1 MYDHDLGE
9 LEDLGWDEFI
19 RRQWD
24 AVYTAYRTG
33 RGRRTLCRGWAD
45 LLEAGLGCSQTLA
58 DLLVRTEILDRA
70 DRDLE
75 GTVDPWALVTGMT
88 EVIADVR
95 VGSARIRP
103 GEPGSREQGLAQL
116 AGLLDRQAALL
127 GFVRDYA
134 GVQIGGAGIRAS
146 GHWLRPAPP
155 VSAAGQRRRAS
166 HIRVW

>member
-9 LEDLGWDEFI
+9 LEDLGWDEFV

-45 LLEAGLGCSQTLA
+45 LLEAGLDCSQTLA
-58 DLLVRTEILDRA
+58 DVLVRTEILDRA

-75 GTVDPWALVTGMT
+75 GTVDPRALVIGMT

-95 VGSARIRP
+95 VDLLELGLEGP
-103 GEPGSREQGLAQL
+103 GFRELGVAQL
-116 AGLLDRQAALL
+116 AGLLDRQAVLL
-127 GFVRDYA
+127 GFVREYA
-134 GVQIGGAGIRAS
+134 GVEDPGVADAGI
-146 GHWLRPAPP
+146 GNP
-155 VSAAGQRRRAS
+155 VVEDAG
-166 HIRVW
+166 

>member
-9 LEDLGWDEFI
+9 LEDLGWDEFV

-45 LLEAGLGCSQTLA
+45 LLEAGLDCSQTLA

-75 GTVDPWALVTGMT
+75 GTVDPRALVIEMT

-95 VGSARIRP
+95 VDLLGL
-103 GEPGSREQGLAQL
+103 GLEEPGSRELGAAQL

-134 GVQIGGAGIRAS
+134 GVEDTGAAD
-146 GHWLRPAPP
+146 
-155 VSAAGQRRRAS
+155 AGVGS
-166 HIRVW
+166 EGVEDTG

>member
-1 MYDHDLGE
+1 VYDHDLGE

-24 AVYTAYRTG
+24 AMYTAYRTG

-45 LLEAGLGCSQTLA
+45 LLEAGLDCSQTLA

-75 GTVDPWALVTGMT
+75 GTVDPRALVTGMT

-95 VGSARIRP
+95 VDLLELGVGQP
-103 GEPGSREQGLAQL
+103 GFPELGPAQL
-116 AGLLDRQAALL
+116 PGLLDRQAALL

-134 GVQIGGAGIRAS
+134 GVEDPGAGNPDVEDT
-146 GHWLRPAPP
+146 G
-155 VSAAGQRRRAS
+155 
-166 HIRVW
+166 

>member
-9 LEDLGWDEFI
+9 LEDLGWDEFV

-45 LLEAGLGCSQTLA
+45 LIEAGLSCSQSLA

-75 GTVDPWALVTGMT
+75 GTVDPRALVIGMT

-95 VGSARIRP
+95 VDLLEFGLE
-103 GEPGSREQGLAQL
+103 EPGFRELGAAGL
-116 AGLLDRQAALL
+116 AGLLDRQTELL

-134 GVQIGGAGIRAS
+134 GVEDASVEDAGGGNPGAEDTG
-146 GHWLRPAPP
+146 
-155 VSAAGQRRRAS
+155 
-166 HIRVW
+166 

>member
-9 LEDLGWDEFI
+9 LEDLGWDEFV

-45 LLEAGLGCSQTLA
+45 LIEAGLSCSQALA

-75 GTVDPWALVTGMT
+75 GTVDPRALVIGMT

-95 VGSARIRP
+95 VDLLELGLE
-103 GEPGSREQGLAQL
+103 EPRSRELGAAQL

-134 GVQIGGAGIRAS
+134 GVDETGVGDAGV
-146 GHWLRPAPP
+146 GNPG
-155 VSAAGQRRRAS
+155 VEDTG
-166 HIRVW
+166 

>member
-33 RGRRTLCRGWAD
+33 RGRRTLCRRWAD
-45 LLEAGLGCSQTLA
+45 LLEAGLDCSQALA
-58 DLLVRTEILDRA
+58 DLLVRSEILDRA

-75 GTVDPWALVTGMT
+75 GTVDPRALVIEMT

-95 VGSARIRP
+95 VDLLELGLE
-103 GEPGSREQGLAQL
+103 EPVFRELGAAQL

-134 GVQIGGAGIRAS
+134 GVEDTSLEDTGVADAGV
-146 GHWLRPAPP
+146 GNQG
-155 VSAAGQRRRAS
+155 VEDTG
-166 HIRVW
+166 

>member
-1 MYDHDLGE
+1 VYDHDLGE

-33 RGRRTLCRGWAD
+33 RGRRTLCRRWAD
-45 LLEAGLGCSQTLA
+45 LLEVGLHCSQALA
-58 DLLVRTEILDRA
+58 DLLVRSEILDRA

-75 GTVDPWALVTGMT
+75 GTVDPRALVIGMT

-95 VGSARIRP
+95 VDLLELGLE
-103 GEPGSREQGLAQL
+103 EPRSRELGAAQL

-134 GVQIGGAGIRAS
+134 GVEDTAVEDAGAGNP
-146 GHWLRPAPP
+146 G
-155 VSAAGQRRRAS
+155 VEDTG
-166 HIRVW
+166 

>member
-24 AVYTAYRTG
+24 DVYTAYRTG
-33 RGRRTLCRGWAD
+33 RGRRTLCRRWAD
-45 LLEAGLGCSQTLA
+45 LLEAALDCSQALA

-95 VGSARIRP
+95 VDLLELGFEQPGFQELGPAR
-103 GEPGSREQGLAQL
+103 
-116 AGLLDRQAALL
+116 LLDRQAALL

-134 GVQIGGAGIRAS
+134 GVEDPGAGNP
-146 GHWLRPAPP
+146 G
-155 VSAAGQRRRAS
+155 VEDTG
-166 HIRVW
+166 

>member
-45 LLEAGLGCSQTLA
+45 LLEAGLDCSQTLA
-58 DLLVRTEILDRA
+58 DLLVRSEILDRA

-75 GTVDPWALVTGMT
+75 GTVDPRALVIGMT

-95 VGSARIRP
+95 VDLLELGLE
-103 GEPGSREQGLAQL
+103 EPRSRELGAAQL

-134 GVQIGGAGIRAS
+134 GVDDPGAGV
-146 GHWLRPAPP
+146 GNQG
-155 VSAAGQRRRAS
+155 VEDTG
-166 HIRVW
+166 

>member
-45 LLEAGLGCSQTLA
+45 LLEAGLDCSQTLA

-75 GTVDPWALVTGMT
+75 GTSDPWALVTGMT

-95 VGSARIRP
+95 VDLLEFGVEQP
-103 GEPGSREQGLAQL
+103 GFRELGPAQL
-116 AGLLDRQAALL
+116 PGLLDRQAALL

-134 GVQIGGAGIRAS
+134 GVEDPGAGNP
-146 GHWLRPAPP
+146 G
-155 VSAAGQRRRAS
+155 VQDTG
-166 HIRVW
+166 

>member
-9 LEDLGWDEFI
+9 LEDLGWDELV
-19 RRQWD
+19 RRQWV

-45 LLEAGLGCSQTLA
+45 LIEAGLSCSQSLA

-75 GTVDPWALVTGMT
+75 GTVDRRALVIGMT

-95 VGSARIRP
+95 VDLLEFGLE
-103 GEPGSREQGLAQL
+103 EPGFRELGAAGL

-134 GVQIGGAGIRAS
+134 GVEDASVEDAGVGNPGAEDTG
-146 GHWLRPAPP
+146 
-155 VSAAGQRRRAS
+155 
-166 HIRVW
+166 

>member
-1 MYDHDLGE
+1 VYDHDLGE

-45 LLEAGLGCSQTLA
+45 LIEAGLSCSQSLA

-75 GTVDPWALVTGMT
+75 GTVDPRALVIGMT

-95 VGSARIRP
+95 VDLLEFGLE
-103 GEPGSREQGLAQL
+103 EPGFRELGAAQL
-116 AGLLDRQAALL
+116 AALLDRQAALL

-134 GVQIGGAGIRAS
+134 GVEDASVEDAGVGNPGAEDTG
-146 GHWLRPAPP
+146 
-155 VSAAGQRRRAS
+155 
-166 HIRVW
+166 

>member
-45 LLEAGLGCSQTLA
+45 LLEAGLGCSQALA
-58 DLLVRTEILDRA
+58 DRLVRAEILDRA

-75 GTVDPWALVTGMT
+75 GTVDPRALVMGMT

-95 VGSARIRP
+95 VDLLELGLE
-103 GEPGSREQGLAQL
+103 EPVFRELGAAQL

-134 GVQIGGAGIRAS
+134 GVEDPGVEDAGVGNQGAEDTG
-146 GHWLRPAPP
+146 
-155 VSAAGQRRRAS
+155 
-166 HIRVW
+166 

>member
-9 LEDLGWDEFI
+9 LEDLGWDEFV

-33 RGRRTLCRGWAD
+33 RGRRTLCRRWAD
-45 LLEAGLGCSQTLA
+45 LLEVGLHCSQTLA
-58 DLLVRTEILDRA
+58 DQLVRSEILDRA

-75 GTVDPWALVTGMT
+75 GTVDPRALVIGMT

-95 VGSARIRP
+95 VDLLEFGLE
-103 GEPGSREQGLAQL
+103 EPGFRELGAAGL

-134 GVQIGGAGIRAS
+134 GVEDAGVGNPGAEDTG
-146 GHWLRPAPP
+146 
-155 VSAAGQRRRAS
+155 
-166 HIRVW
+166 

>member
-1 MYDHDLGE
+1 VYDHDLGE
-9 LEDLGWDEFI
+9 LEDLGWDEFV

-58 DLLVRTEILDRA
+58 DALVRTEILDRA

-75 GTVDPWALVTGMT
+75 GTVDPRALVIGMT

-95 VGSARIRP
+95 VDLLELSLE
-103 GEPGSREQGLAQL
+103 EPGSRDLGAAQL

-134 GVQIGGAGIRAS
+134 GVEDPDVADAGI
-146 GHWLRPAPP
+146 GHPG
-155 VSAAGQRRRAS
+155 VEDTG
-166 HIRVW
+166 